1 MEEGRV
7 EDGRGGGRE
16 GGGRE
21 GGGREDGVREGLV
34 KRRKQVSK
42 QWQGGRGK
50 IGGRLQSVCLRR
62 KESSPGIDLH

>member
-1 MEEGRV
+1 MGGWRKEGWRK
-7 EDGRGGGRE
+7 GGWRK
-16 GGGRE
+16 
-21 GGGREDGVREGLV
+21 EGLV

-42 QWQGGRGK
+42 EWQGGRGK